1 MVTPPKT
8 AWLLHKAWPG
18 SQLDFVHDAG
28 HAAGEPG
35 TVDGLVR
42 VTDAFA
48 KRLS

>member
-1 MVTPPKT
+1 MVTPPKA
-8 AWLLHKAWPG
+8 AWALHKVWPG
-18 SQLDFVHDAG
+18 SQLSFVQDAG

-48 KRLS
+48 KRFG